1 MHTYE
6 REITNFNNRRTQQ
19 ENWSWF
25 PCVLF
30 FRPYSSLHRPNDHQR
45 PRRSGWPKWSFS
57 ENRVFV
63 QAWFPVTARMIP
75 KLGGWEVSVKW
86 PKRLKKTLR
95 SSKYNLQEKIW
106 VRLFSLEII
115 LCFKFRNCLHYQQNH
130 GVIYKIKFWI
140 EEELK
145 LSAKTLLINN
155 SVYTYLT
162 QGQELVVFPMD
173 YAPGRMLKMVMI
185 LTGHVMMGVHQ
196 VKIQDLV
203 TTARPRMG
211 LVSWYRPKLWHGLFS
226 EHLHFACH
234 KTEVITN
241 WSPGRR
247 DRGGL
252 LQTEKLNS
260 TYYNGDKWSNLMLK

>member
-1 MHTYE
+1 M
-6 REITNFNNRRTQQ
+6 
-19 ENWSWF
+19 
-25 PCVLF
+25 
-30 FRPYSSLHRPNDHQR
+30 
-45 PRRSGWPKWSFS
+45 
-57 ENRVFV
+57 
-63 QAWFPVTARMIP
+63 
-75 KLGGWEVSVKW
+75 
-86 PKRLKKTLR
+86 
-95 SSKYNLQEKIW
+95 
-106 VRLFSLEII
+106 
-115 LCFKFRNCLHYQQNH
+115 
-130 GVIYKIKFWI
+130 IYKIKFCI

-162 QGQELVVFPMD
+162 QGQELVVFPMG

-241 WSPGRR
+241 
-247 DRGGL
+247 
-252 LQTEKLNS
+252 
-260 TYYNGDKWSNLMLK
+260 